1 MLFIGKPP
9 FQNAFTFVKRF
20 DQEVAHSFLP
30 YSDEGL
36 GSYHEDDYDFD
47 DLV

>member
-1 MLFIGKPP
+1 MQVIEKPP
-9 FQNAFTFVKRF
+9 LQNVFTFVVRF